1 MNTAICDTLNSQLG
15 GLYSCAPVNG
25 YQRIRTP
32 FLYPDGDVIDVFVEQ
47 SDPLTVSDLGETLR
61 WLRMQSL
68 STKRSPKQ
76 DKMIQDICMTHG
88 LELYKGSLNA
98 RVRQDKDLAETVTRV
113 AQGAL
118 RVADLWFTMRT
129 RSVESVNDEVS
140 SFFDEVGVSYERG
153 GKTPGRSGK
162 IWTPDFHTRT
172 AEKSSMIYVLST
184 GSKAA
189 AKGAVEHVHTA
200 WFDLSAIQRSEG
212 IQLVSLFDDTMDVW
226 SESDFRLMEELS
238 TVARWSNRDEFA
250 AVIGAKAA

>member
-1 MNTAICDTLNSQLG
+1 MNAGICDTLNSQLG

-32 FLYPDGDVIDVFVEQ
+32 FLYPDGDVIDVFVDAH
-47 SDPLTVSDLGETLR
+47 DPLTVSDMGETLR
-61 WLRMQSL
+61 WLRMRSL
-68 STKRSPKQ
+68 SNKRSPKQ
-76 DKMIQDICMTHG
+76 EKMIQDICMTHG
-88 LELYKGSLNA
+88 LEFYKGQLNA
-98 RVRQDKDLAETVTRV
+98 RVQNGSNLAETVMRV
-113 AQGAL
+113 AQGSL

-140 SFFDEVGVSYERG
+140 TFFDEVGVSYQRG
-153 GKTPGRSGK
+153 QKTPGRSGK

-172 AEKSSMIYVLST
+172 PEKSSLIYVLST

-212 IQLVSLFDDTMDVW
+212 IQLVSLFDDTLDVW
-226 SESDFRLMEELS
+226 TESDFRLMEELS
-238 TVARWSNRDEFA
+238 MVARWSNRDEFA
-250 AVIGAKAA
+250 EMIGAKAA